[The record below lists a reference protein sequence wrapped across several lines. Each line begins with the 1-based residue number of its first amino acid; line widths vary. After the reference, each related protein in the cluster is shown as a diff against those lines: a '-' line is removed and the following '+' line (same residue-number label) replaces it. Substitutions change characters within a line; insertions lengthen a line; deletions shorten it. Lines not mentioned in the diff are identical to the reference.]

1 MPDARSV
8 RAGNTLGMV
17 KTSRLSLR
25 IHVLREL
32 TRELRHRQAPTERT
46 HRRYFHHKTCKSII
60 TANSLHFF

>member
-46 HRRYFHHKTCKSII
+46 HRRYFHHKTC
-60 TANSLHFF
+60 